1 MQIRNAI
8 VFIVGV
14 HLLSASAVQADNK
27 SDSLIQTDRYSAVEP
42 EPTSGQ
48 EAPLQ
53 TIVTVRFPRQVRNVG
68 QAISYTLKR
77 SGYRLAPQ
85 WASDPAVSVL
95 MQLPLPE
102 VHRILG
108 PMSVKDVLTTLAG
121 SAYVLITDPV
131 HRFIS
136 FEVIPKYRSLV
147 SQK

>member
-1 MQIRNAI
+1 MQIRNAM
-8 VFIVGV
+8 VFIVGF

-27 SDSLIQTDRYSAVEP
+27 TDSLIQTDRYSAVEP
-42 EPTSGQ
+42 EPTLGQ

-53 TIVTVRFPRQVRNVG
+53 TIVTLKYPRQVRNVG

-85 WASDPAVSVL
+85 WASDPTLSVL

-102 VHRILG
+102 VHRTLG
-108 PMSVKDVLTTLAG
+108 PMTVKKVLSTLAG
-121 SAYVLITDPV
+121 SAYVLVTDPV
-131 HRFIS
+131 HRYIS

-147 SQK
+147 SQQ